1 MRGSQAQD
9 WFSFLY
15 LGFECRDALM
25 RTFLI
30 SALIAAI
37 PTATATAADVPFLQ
51 AAIFF
56 FLGLEPPHVTMAT
69 ETKPGVKE
77 KATLPSGTIF
87 LVPEDEP
94 CKVQWL
100 ASRQLNSPKQ
110 EMILIDFA
118 KIPSPRAMT
127 VTTNAFG
134 VVTVTYEMP
143 PGAWCDGWYDL
154 STTPPGKLIKVDCWP
169 GNSFTGAINRRLQAL
184 DYIRNNFCAGLPEP
198 PPPPPP

>member
-1 MRGSQAQD
+1 VRGSQAQD

-15 LGFECRDALM
+15 LGFECLLREFGVTQTTWCFIALPMCPPKEFEETVMTTVVGFGAGNAQFDPQTATRERRTQAPKGAMTM
-25 RTFLI
+25 RTSLI
-30 SALIAAI
+30 SALITAI
-37 PTATATAADVPFLQ
+37 PAATATAADVPFLQ
-51 AAIFF
+51 AAIYF

-127 VTTNAFG
+127 RSRVA
-134 VVTVTYEMP
+134 V
-143 PGAWCDGWYDL
+143 
-154 STTPPGKLIKVDCWP
+154 
-169 GNSFTGAINRRLQAL
+169 
-184 DYIRNNFCAGLPEP
+184 
-198 PPPPPP
+198 